1 MERDDLLHHRQAQAQ
16 TGVFLPAG
24 VGLIE
29 PLPYFIQIFLRDTD
43 AVILH
48 GQLGTRGRAPE
59 RDMDPAAVHAELEG
73 VVEQILHDARDEKDV
88 HVDEDARLGRA
99 ADADAAAR
107 DHGLLVAD
115 DGDEV
120 GEVGI
125 LPVHLL
131 RALVEARDLE
141 HAADERRHL
150 VRLPVDDIERRLIIR
165 RRLRVLARILAGGED
180 DGCRRAQLVRGIRR
194 EALLGLERSLKP
206 VEHVVK
212 GGRELIDLVAAARV
226 RQADARLEI
235 LPVGDGIGRGRELAH
250 GAQGAAGDEI
260 PADDRQ
266 HQQHRQQRPRQR
278 QDDVHDATV
287 GVRVDDAAQPDAADH
302 HVDVH
307 IVDVIFVLPAVDE
320 AHGLAAERQGLR
332 WRELRRER
340 ALQDIAVRVI
350 EHGVDPAAVI
360 MDAAVA
366 ELAVVI
372 FDAVGIVLDHAHE
385 ARLRV
390 VRGDR
395 AVDGEQESEHQRL
408 DDEHH
413 ECKPRRDADLE

>member
-1 MERDDLLHHRQAQAQ
+1 
-16 TGVFLPAG
+16 
-24 VGLIE
+24 
-29 PLPYFIQIFLRDTD
+29 
-43 AVILH
+43 
-48 GQLGTRGRAPE
+48 
-59 RDMDPAAVHAELEG
+59 MDPAAVHAELEG

-99 ADADAAAR
+99 ADANAAAR

-120 GEVGI
+120 GEIGI

-165 RRLRVLARILAGGED
+165 RRLRVLARVLAGGED
-180 DGCRRAQLVRGIRR
+180 DGRRRAQLVRGIRR

-212 GGRELIDLVAAARV
+212 GGRELIDLVAAARM

-266 HQQHRQQRPRQR
+266 HEQHRQQRPRQR
-278 QDDVHDATV
+278 QDDAHDAAV

-302 HVDVH
+302 HIHVD
-307 IVDVIFVLPAVDE
+307 IVDVIFVGPAVDE
-320 AHGLAAERQGLR
+320 AHGLAAERQGLCG
-332 WRELRRER
+332 RELRRER

-385 ARLRV
+385 ARLGV
-390 VRGDR
+390 VCGDR

-413 ECKPRRDADLE
+413 ECKPGRDTQFQ

>member
-1 MERDDLLHHRQAQAQ
+1 
-16 TGVFLPAG
+16 
-24 VGLIE
+24 
-29 PLPYFIQIFLRDTD
+29 
-43 AVILH
+43 
-48 GQLGTRGRAPE
+48 
-59 RDMDPAAVHAELEG
+59 MDPAAVHAELEG

-115 DGDEV
+115 DGDEI

-125 LPVHLL
+125 LPVDLL
-131 RALVEARDLE
+131 RALIEPRDLK

-165 RRLRVLARILAGGED
+165 RRLRVLARVLAGGED
-180 DGCRRAQLVRGIRR
+180 DGRRRAQLVRGIRR
-194 EALLGLERSLKP
+194 EALLGLERSLKS

-278 QDDVHDATV
+278 QDDAHDAAV

-390 VRGDR
+390 VRGNR
-395 AVDGEQESEHQRL
+395 AVDREQESEHQRL

-413 ECKPRRDADLE
+413 KREPGRDAQFQ